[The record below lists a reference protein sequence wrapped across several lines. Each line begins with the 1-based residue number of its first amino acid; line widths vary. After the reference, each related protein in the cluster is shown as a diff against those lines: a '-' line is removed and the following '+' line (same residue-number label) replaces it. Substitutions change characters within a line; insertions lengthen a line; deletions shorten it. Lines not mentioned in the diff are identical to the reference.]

1 MSRFERIRR
10 TLGGRTHD
18 GPRRA
23 FTLVELLVV
32 IGIIGLLVAIL
43 LPTLARGRAAAQQVA
58 CASNLRQLGIGLHLY
73 VDQHRYY
80 PGSCALR
87 DEVIY
92 AAWPTRLRGALGLAV
107 DVRSLGLFHC
117 PARDSDLQWDPAFS
131 TGPHFALPADAGFG
145 YLPGERLLLITARFS
160 YGYNDWGSSP
170 LQGPPYGTTHQKGLG
185 GDLDKRF
192 AGMKEMARGRV
203 RRAAEMIALADSNA
217 DGTWDYSIDPN
228 NPAEQPGAPHN
239 GGTNVLFVDGHVE
252 RRDHAELIAPNT
264 PEKAHLNRLWN
275 NDHSVVLPSAQR

>member
-1 MSRFERIRR
+1 MSLDGVVIRDIR
-10 TLGGRTHD
+10 GR
-18 GPRRA
+18 PQSPAPA

-32 IGIIGLLVAIL
+32 IGIIALLIGIL
-43 LPTLARGRAAAQQVA
+43 LPSLARGRAAAQQVA
-58 CASNLRQLGIGLHLY
+58 CASNLRQLGIGLQLY

-80 PGSCALR
+80 PGSCVLR
-87 DEVIY
+87 DEVIF
-92 AAWPTRLRGALGLAV
+92 AAWPTRVRGALGLSAT
-107 DVRSLGLFHC
+107 DARGLAMFHC
-117 PARDSDLQWDPAFS
+117 PARDSDLQWEPAFG

-145 YLPGERLLLITARFS
+145 YLPGERLLLITVRFS

-170 LQGPPYGTTHQKGLG
+170 LQGPPYGTSRQKGLG

-192 AGMKEMARGRV
+192 VGMREMARGRV

-217 DGTWDYSIDPN
+217 DGTWDFSIDPN
-228 NPAEQPGAPHN
+228 NPAEHPGAPHN
-239 GGTNVLFVDGHVE
+239 GGANVLFCDGHVE

-275 NDHSVVLPSAQR
+275 NDYSVMLPDAQP